1 MKISTILANVE
12 YQKEGWSDSK
22 SFDDWK
28 EFFSKQHAE
37 EDRKKQLTA
46 DNSAVKTAL
55 GKLQDTGLGQ
65 KLPDLPTATI
75 VAAPKK

>member
-1 MKISTILANVE
+1 MKISEIIAQVE

-28 EFFSKQHAE
+28 DFYTKRHAE
-37 EDRKKQLTA
+37 EDRKKQLSA
-46 DNSAVKTAL
+46 DNSAVKAAL
-55 GKLQDTGLGQ
+55 NKLQDTGLGQ